1 MSKFLL
7 GKPSAAFS
15 RFFLSHFAFLAALL
29 LLFAPQAHAQT
40 SLLDALNGPETSI
53 TVLNSSNPVL
63 SRSFTTDA
71 SATVTSVV
79 VRIADSGLQN
89 TGTPS
94 FNANLTVDGNAFSFS
109 SYQSNYLTTFTGNA
123 VLAANTTYEIRFECL
138 DGCPSS
144 VVLYP
149 HSSPSTG
156 WPFATAEKFQV
167 QLLGELNADPVL
179 SNIGNQSHRENEAS
193 VSVTTGATDA
203 NSGDTL
209 TYSASGLPTGLSIN
223 TGTGAITGTPTAA
236 GTYNATVS
244 VSDGNGGSDSESF
257 TWTISANNA
266 PVLSSIGNQSGTIG
280 SAISITPMASDADS
294 DSVTWSASS
303 LPSGLSINQT
313 TGAISGTPDT
323 NQSLSTTV
331 SIDDGYGGTDS
342 ETFSFTIANTAPVLA
357 MIGDQASTVGTAVSV
372 TPSASDTNG
381 DTISWSASNLPSGL
395 SIDTNS
401 GAITGTPDTAGSSSS
416 TISISDGNG
425 GSDSETLTW
434 TVVVGNSAPVITPIA
449 DRDATIDEALTF
461 SPDVNDANGDTLSYA
476 ATGLPTGLS
485 INETSGEIS
494 GTPTAIGVYNVTI
507 TATDPDNES
516 DTASFDWT
524 ISAAPVAQ
532 ASEETEDAMPS
543 SPTEDAVTTP
553 MLDNNAMEL
562 FDITR
567 QSIVPAIRMATKI
580 GLSRL
585 AELRDNSSE
594 GRSNGSSHQIQLAF
608 NDKGLQQMADSG
620 FTDLANDLANLTS
633 DFVLPEGM
641 AAWSRTQSIMGSLKT
656 ASTGQS
662 VDIDGNNITFGLDY
676 RYTPELTL
684 GWFYQRA
691 NSESKSMSQN
701 ALTDLNSG
709 LFMIY
714 GSYVVKP
721 DVYVQGG
728 VGTGRL
734 EFDIDR
740 TVNGDDYSASRNGD
754 KMHWMLAASQRFRFE
769 SFDMTLTL
777 DTAYQSIALDP
788 YRESMGMATYQYLKQ
803 EMRTYYIGGNLSFSD
818 SFTNELGEVS
828 LSGEIGFQADM
839 SDDTV
844 ARAFLLADP
853 STIYEYRLDADDDEQ
868 SLSHSSLVLGASLL
882 TENNWLFNASA
893 DFFVYQSG
901 TLTGLTL
908 SASKAF

>member
-1 MSKFLL
+1 M
-7 GKPSAAFS
+7 
-15 RFFLSHFAFLAALL
+15 RAFLALRSVNKFSWLALKL
-29 LLFAPQAHAQT
+29 FVLVATLLFSMLMT
-40 SLLDALNGPETSI
+40 SAKAEILVLNTLNGSQDVSGSI
-53 TVLNSSNPVL
+53 SLNP
-63 SRSFTTDA
+63 
-71 SATVTSVV
+71 ATVDLGRYTAGSDATITEVNLLVIGASGDRATLAAMVELSVGGVSFAFDSYNSTTNIATYTGSKSVNNGDTGNINGSCSTCTTSDYLRISRTEDDAVGWNFYHYYHVARLSVV
-79 VRIADSGLQN
+79 ANIPVSMDAISAQSSRQN
-89 TGTPS
+89 DATVSLTPS
-94 FNANLTVDGNAFSFS
+94 
-109 SYQSNYLTTFTGNA
+109 
-123 VLAANTTYEIRFECL
+123 
-138 DGCPSS
+138 
-144 VVLYP
+144 
-149 HSSPSTG
+149 
-156 WPFATAEKFQV
+156 
-167 QLLGELNADPVL
+167 
-179 SNIGNQSHRENEAS
+179 
-193 VSVTTGATDA
+193 VTND
-203 NSGDTL
+203 GDTL
-209 TYSASGLPTGLSIN
+209 TFSASGLPTGLSIN
-223 TGTGAITGTPTAA
+223 TSTGAITGTPTAA

-244 VSDGNGGSDSESF
+244 VSDSNGGADSESF

-266 PVLSSIGNQSGTIG
+266 PVMSSIGNQSGTIG
-280 SAISITPMASDADS
+280 TAISITPMASDADS
-294 DSVTWSASS
+294 DSVTWSANN

-313 TGAISGTPDT
+313 SGAITGTPDT

-342 ETFSFTIANTAPVLA
+342 ETFSFTIANTAPVLV
-357 MIGDQASTVGTAVSV
+357 MIGDQASTVGTAVNV
-372 TPSASDTNG
+372 TPSASDTNS
-381 DTISWSASNLPSGL
+381 DTISWSASDLPSGL
-395 SIDTNS
+395 SIDPNS

-434 TVVVGNSAPVITPIA
+434 MVVVGNSAPVVAPIA
-449 DRDATIDEALTF
+449 DRDATVDTALTF
-461 SPDVNDANGDTLSYA
+461 SPDVTDANGDALSYA
-476 ATGLPTGLS
+476 ATGLPVGLS
-485 INETSGEIS
+485 INETSGSIS
-494 GTPTAIGVYNVTI
+494 GTPTAIGIYNVTI
-507 TATDPDNES
+507 TATDPDDAS
-516 DTASFDWT
+516 DTTSFDWT

-532 ASEETEDAMPS
+532 ESDETEDQMPS
-543 SPTEDAVTTP
+543 SPAEDAVTTP
-553 MLDNNAMEL
+553 MLDSNAMEM

-567 QSIVPAIRMATKI
+567 NSIVPAIRMATKI

-585 AELRDNSSE
+585 AELRDNPSE
-594 GRSNGSSHQIQLAF
+594 GRSNGSSHQIKLAF

-620 FTDLANDLANLTS
+620 FTELANDLANFTS

-656 ASTGQS
+656 ASNEQS

-684 GWFYQRA
+684 GWFYQMA

-701 ALTDLNSG
+701 AETDLDSG
-709 LFMIY
+709 LFMVY
-714 GSYVVKP
+714 GSYLVKP
-721 DVYVQGG
+721 DVYLQGG
-728 VGTGRL
+728 VGTGKL

-740 TVNGDDYSASRNGD
+740 TVNGDDYSASRDGD

-828 LSGEIGFQADM
+828 LSGEIGYQADM

-844 ARAFLLADP
+844 ASAFLLADP
-853 STIYEYRLDADDDEQ
+853 STVYEYRMSADDDEQ

-882 TENNWLFNASA
+882 TENNWLLDASA
-893 DFFVYQSG
+893 DFFVYRSG